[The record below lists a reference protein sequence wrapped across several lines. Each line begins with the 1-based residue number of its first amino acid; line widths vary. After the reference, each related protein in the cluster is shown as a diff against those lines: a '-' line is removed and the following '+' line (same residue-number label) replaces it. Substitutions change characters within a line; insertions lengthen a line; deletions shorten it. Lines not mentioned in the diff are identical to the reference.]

1 MCQSFHTVYDDF
13 PISRSRNFCRHS
25 SSKVQSLA
33 PHKSNPLILQKKKLA
48 RIMLPETKTLRLF
61 ISCCLHDM
69 SLHGKLTAVASRWLV
84 KVFFLKSNDVLDAVL
99 STDRG
104 QQRCFN
110 FLIRQFL
117 SFKQCENSCSMTDK
131 KPFVVCGFCSVTI
144 SPVIGYNTINIPDI

>member
-1 MCQSFHTVYDDF
+1 MHKCLQRKKAKLYLEGIPKIERCANDDF
-13 PISRSRNFCRHS
+13 PILRSRNFCLHI

-33 PHKSNPLILQKKKLA
+33 PHKSNPLVLQKNISKNYAIRNENADCSFLA
-48 RIMLPETKTLRLF
+48 VFM
-61 ISCCLHDM
+61 M
-69 SLHGKLTAVASRWLV
+69 SLHGKLIAVASRWLV

-117 SFKQCENSCSMTDK
+117 SLNNAKIICSITR
-131 KPFVVCGFCSVTI
+131 
-144 SPVIGYNTINIPDI
+144 